1 MGSAWSGLGTRVK
14 AESQRSSVNVKVLRR
29 QEPAA
34 FEPRQNVLGPEPEPA
49 FPPGERRHVASFSSV
64 NGGPR
69 ALADMGQSSLWAV
82 HWWVQESPSQ
92 GPAQLQLGTGPC
104 EAGGKGLSLSSQNQN
119 RPNAQGSCQGIRE
132 ACMGRG
138 AEGSLGRRLHPAQH
152 LSLAQPCRPR
162 SQGALPSTTLN
173 HTQLSH
179 LLSSRIF
186 QPCTDTDYWHL
197 GQSGGTGCC
206 PKPCWQDDQNR
217 TLGPRSGPI
226 VSVPRH
232 SGREVGG
239 PERETWAEMQRQRG
253 PYAAG

>member
-104 EAGGKGLSLSSQNQN
+104 EAGGKGLSLSSQIRTDPMPRAAARASG
-119 RPNAQGSCQGIRE
+119 RPAW
-132 ACMGRG
+132 G
-138 AEGSLGRRLHPAQH
+138 AEQK
-152 LSLAQPCRPR
+152 
-162 SQGALPSTTLN
+162 GALADVCTQPSTCPL
-173 HTQLSH
+173 HSPAGPGLRGLCPPPH
-179 LLSSRIF
+179 LTTHNLAI
-186 QPCTDTDYWHL
+186 C
-197 GQSGGTGCC
+197 
-206 PKPCWQDDQNR
+206 
-217 TLGPRSGPI
+217 
-226 VSVPRH
+226 
-232 SGREVGG
+232 
-239 PERETWAEMQRQRG
+239 
-253 PYAAG
+253 